1 MNKQLVFLAFASLM
15 VISASA
21 ARIFDEYDDEEEQQI
36 SEEFNQYEFYAA
48 DNTTVKPDNGVS
60 GLAPFSALFMS
71 LFMVTLKIFA

>member
-48 DNTTVKPDNGVS
+48 GNTTEKPDNGVS